1 MTDTGQ
7 ILLLNELL
15 LTNNFLDKEDQV
27 VVPST
32 STSRSGR
39 TIRPSRHVRESLNKV
54 PIKSQGP
61 TVSPLAMVTHSRG
74 VRNKRVCELLKFTVS
89 SKMLQLS

>member
-1 MTDTGQ
+1 MTDIGQ

-27 VVPST
+27 IVSST
-32 STSRSGR
+32 STSRLGR
-39 TIRPSRHVRESLNKV
+39 TIRPFRHVRESLNKV
-54 PIKSQGP
+54 SIKSQGL

-74 VRNKRVCELLKFTVS
+74 GKK
-89 SKMLQLS
+89 